1 MRKRSHG
8 NGTPLLSVAAENHA
22 FKLRVL
28 VIKHVCKRGAALLF
42 LCMPSTVVA
51 TPDAFVAVDRALAP
65 IWTCGRVHET
75 VMFQSAQ
82 SGPPIATTAFLPS
95 GPIKITT
102 GSVTYKEGKD
112 YLIDHDLGRITLT
125 PTSRIPFLLKNNLLT
140 QGDKKSIFFRALSEP
155 SLDLVFNEGHFFADN
170 QVNISY
176 EHPLLETQNKYPQYA
191 GATLIETSKRLLARK
206 PISILLMGDSISEG
220 YNASAFIGFPP
231 YTPSYP
237 TLVVESLRRV
247 FGGHVV
253 LDNRSHAGWRADQG
267 LAQIND
273 EKLLDKRPDLVIFA
287 YGMNDALSISPQ
299 TFGKTIARMIAS
311 FRHVSPQTEFLLI
324 SPMLPNPDWA
334 IAFPSRFFELR
345 DELAHIEAPGVALVD
360 MTSIWAT
367 LLERKSFYDLTGNGV
382 NHPNDFGHSLY
393 AQAIISTIVPAHRLQ
408 LSAPIKCRMPKQAP
422 TSTR

>member
-1 MRKRSHG
+1 MPKHLHD
-8 NGTPLLSVAAENHA
+8 NDHHILSVAAQKHA
-22 FKLRVL
+22 VKLRVL

-42 LCMPSTVVA
+42 LCMPATVVA
-51 TPDAFVAVDRALAP
+51 VPDTFLALDRVLAP
-65 IWTCGRVHET
+65 IWTCSRAHET

-82 SGPPIATTAFLPS
+82 SGLPTATTAFLPS
-95 GPIKITT
+95 GRIKITKNT
-102 GSVTYKEGKD
+102 VIYKEGKD
-112 YLIDHDLGRITLT
+112 YLVDRDLGRITLK
-125 PTSRIPFLLKNNLLT
+125 PTSRIPFILEHNLRI
-140 QGDKKSIFFRALSEP
+140 QGDKKSTFFRALSQP
-155 SLDLVFNEGHFFADN
+155 SLDLIVDEGHFFAEN

-176 EHPLLETQNKYPQYA
+176 EHPLLENQNSYPQYA

-220 YNASAFIGFPP
+220 YNASAFIVYPP
-231 YTPSYP
+231 NTPSYP
-237 TLVVESLRRV
+237 TLVVKSLRRV
-247 FGGHVV
+247 FGGRVV
-253 LDNRSHAGWRADQG
+253 VDNRSHAGWRADQG

-273 EKLLDKRPDLVIFA
+273 EKLLDKRPDLVILA

-334 IAFPSRFFELR
+334 IAPPSRFFALR
-345 DELAHIEAPGVALVD
+345 DELAHLEAPGVALVD

-367 LLERKSFYDLTGNGV
+367 LLERKSFYDMTGNGV

-393 AQAIISTIVPAHRLQ
+393 AQAIISTLVPAHRLQ
-408 LSAPIKCRMPKQAP
+408 LSTTITCRMPKRA
-422 TSTR
+422 SASNR

>member
-22 FKLRVL
+22 FKLRLL

-42 LCMPSTVVA
+42 LCMPATVVA

-65 IWTCGRVHET
+65 IWTCSRAHET

-82 SGPPIATTAFLPS
+82 FGPPIATTAFLPS
-95 GPIKITT
+95 GLVKITK
-102 GSVTYKEGKD
+102 GSVTYQERKD
-112 YLIDHDLGRITLT
+112 YLVDYDLGRITLT
-125 PTSRIPFLLKNNLLT
+125 PTSRIPFLLKNNLRI
-140 QGDKKSIFFRALSEP
+140 QGDKKSNFFRALSEP
-155 SLDLVFNEGHFFADN
+155 SLDLVLDEGHFFADN

-176 EHPLLETQNKYPQYA
+176 VHPLLENQNSYPQYA
-191 GATLIETSKRLLARK
+191 GATLVETSKRLLARK

-220 YNASAFIGFPP
+220 YNASAFIGYPP

-273 EKLLDKRPDLVIFA
+273 EKLLDTLPDLVIFA
-287 YGMNDALSISPQ
+287 YGMNDALSIPPQ
-299 TFGKTIARMIAS
+299 IFGKTIAQMIAS

-334 IAFPSRFFELR
+334 IAPSSRFFALR
-345 DELAHIEAPGVALVD
+345 DELAHLEAPGVTLVD

-393 AQAIISTIVPAHRLQ
+393 AQAIISTLVPAHRLQ
-408 LSAPIKCRMPKQAP
+408 LSTTITCRMPKRA
-422 TSTR
+422 SASNR